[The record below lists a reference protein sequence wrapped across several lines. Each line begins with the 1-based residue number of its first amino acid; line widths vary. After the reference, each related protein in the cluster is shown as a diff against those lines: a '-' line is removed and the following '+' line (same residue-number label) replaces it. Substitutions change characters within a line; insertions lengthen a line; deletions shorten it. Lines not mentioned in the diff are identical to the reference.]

1 MYIQCILTIM
11 KARIN
16 KWGNSL
22 ALRIPKN
29 FAEEIGLS
37 DGSQVD
43 IILKD
48 DAITIRKSS
57 YGLDELI
64 KGIKKSNIHKET
76 QTGEVTGNEKW

>member
-22 ALRIPKN
+22 ALRIPKHL
-29 FAEEIGLS
+29 AEEIGLS

-43 IILKD
+43 IVLKD
-48 DAITIRKSS
+48 DTITIHKSG
-57 YGLDELI
+57 YGLDELM
-64 KGIKKSNIHKET
+64 KGIKKTNIHKET
-76 QTGEVTGNEKW
+76 LTGEVTGKEKW